1 MGYAQFNGIEE
12 ADDPEVR
19 NFQLDWAVLEPLS
32 EVDLTQDWQELD
44 EALRDVRAAGL
55 CLCQFCAPQLDL
67 SRFEQLSIVERQP
80 E

>member
-1 MGYAQFNGIEE
+1 
-12 ADDPEVR
+12 
-19 NFQLDWAVLEPLS
+19 
-32 EVDLTQDWQELD
+32 
-44 EALRDVRAAGL
+44 VRAAGL